1 MVEKKITCP
10 VCLDTENTFKVS
22 EIYIQS
28 LVRLKHG
35 DQAEAPVIDRLQAE
49 IPEERRDKL
58 KGSRYYRQLME
69 AFAPPQGGTQATRA
83 INPDWVAFAMVLV
96 SLFFLYQIYTT
107 QHQIFWYMLVFAAA
121 AFAAYVVFRKKIVAR
136 YQGQK
141 SQEDGTQGKIEVA
154 VGLWMKL
161 YYCTKDNVV
170 FGLKKDETVAIDQ
183 MRPYLLAPKK
193 NK

>member
-1 MVEKKITCP
+1 
-10 VCLDTENTFKVS
+10 
-22 EIYIQS
+22 
-28 LVRLKHG
+28 
-35 DQAEAPVIDRLQAE
+35 
-49 IPEERRDKL
+49 
-58 KGSRYYRQLME
+58 
-69 AFAPPQGGTQATRA
+69 
-83 INPDWVAFAMVLV
+83 
-96 SLFFLYQIYTT
+96 
-107 QHQIFWYMLVFAAA
+107 
-121 AFAAYVVFRKKIVAR
+121 VAR